1 MVISCSTDTIEQS
14 EQLYV
19 PFNAKVQDK
28 NLDQIIEPIVLK
40 YFDVLAHLAEGDSV
54 ALQQQGL
61 FFIELTDSLA
71 SMISLNDSLIQT
83 ITTQGLMNLKAEMN
97 AILLE
102 DAHSERLFGVNMLS
116 LHLIQFLASIGY
128 EKQLLY
134 IYSDTEEQHWIS
146 NRRKAKNPYLQ
157 NPERLFEA
165 NQVLQ
170 ELR

>member
-1 MVISCSTDTIEQS
+1 MLISCSTETIEQS
-14 EQLYV
+14 EQFYV

-28 NLDQIIEPIVLK
+28 NLDQRIEPLVFK
-40 YFDVLAHLAEGDSV
+40 YFDMIAHLAEGDSV
-54 ALQQQGL
+54 ALQEQGL
-61 FFIELTDSLA
+61 FFIQLTDSLA
-71 SMISLNDSLIQT
+71 STNSSNDSLMQA
-83 ITTQGLMNLKAEMN
+83 ITTQGLMNLKAEMS

-102 DAHSERLFGVNMLS
+102 EAHSERLFGVNMLS

-134 IYSDTEEQHWIS
+134 IYADTEEQHWIS
-146 NRRKAKNPYLQ
+146 NRKKDKNPYLQ
-157 NPERLFEA
+157 NSERLYEA